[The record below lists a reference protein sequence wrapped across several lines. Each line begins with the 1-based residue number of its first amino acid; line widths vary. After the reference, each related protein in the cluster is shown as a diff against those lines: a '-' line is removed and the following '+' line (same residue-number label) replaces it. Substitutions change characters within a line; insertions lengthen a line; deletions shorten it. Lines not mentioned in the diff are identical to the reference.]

1 MSKDI
6 LRRMSEVAPGTFQ
19 HSIQV
24 GNLAAEI
31 ANKIGAKAQLVRTG
45 ALYHDIGKT
54 QNPIYFTENQ
64 SGVNPHESLSYIDS
78 AQVIISHV
86 TDGLKL
92 ADKHNLPD
100 VIKDFIATHHGQGK
114 AKYFYV
120 KYKNEHPDEMID
132 DLLFT
137 YPGPNPFTREQAV
150 LMMADAVEAASRSLP
165 DYTEQSIRDL
175 VNRILDSQVAEG
187 YFRECPI
194 TFRDIQ
200 YAKTV
205 LIEKLKTIYHLFFY
219 LFTFLPLT
227 IDAAPAWPFPFQ
239 VKQPD
244 GTMLTI
250 LLHGDE
256 HFHWVT
262 TADDGVLLVSK
273 DNAYYVA
280 DIDASGKLTATTL
293 LAHDPIKRTTTELT
307 AIERQAPRRALFI
320 EQGTARMEQARRA
333 QSISTAGGYFP
344 HIGNPRVLIILAAYT
359 DKDFTVENPKETF
372 DDYFNG
378 DKNIKYVANSKQ
390 NICSVAKYFETVS
403 DGKYKPQ
410 FDVVGPVTLPKDM
423 NYYGYGGGNPNNEKL
438 KQLCED
444 ACNLV
449 KDSVDFKNYDN
460 DGDNKAELIYILHAG
475 YGENTG
481 GPEETM
487 WAKCGTINIEI
498 NGTTIMRGGCHSEL
512 LKETN
517 LNGIGPFIHE
527 FSHGMGLPDIY
538 STTAAAQKYIN
549 QNMQSWDVMDY
560 GIYSGNGYAPAAY
573 TAWEQE
579 VFGWITIKELTESDT
594 HISATPLL
602 ANGTAY
608 KIQNPQKTN
617 EFIVLENIQ
626 KTSLNSAARGHGL
639 LAYHIDYASNTVG
652 MSDSPNNIQNH
663 PRVAVI
669 PSGGLQFSTTCIDD
683 VTYTSKQWVSTHA
696 ATPFPGTNN
705 VTTLTDEQELPNFCF
720 YAGNPT
726 TKNPVGH
733 SLFNIRE
740 ENGVITFDYDEDSAT
755 GIGSLTPALSQEEGA
770 WYTLDGRRLSGEP
783 KQKGIFIHQGKKVI
797 K

>member
-1 MSKDI
+1 MK
-6 LRRMSEVAPGTFQ
+6 
-19 HSIQV
+19 
-24 GNLAAEI
+24 
-31 ANKIGAKAQLVRTG
+31 
-45 ALYHDIGKT
+45 
-54 QNPIYFTENQ
+54 
-64 SGVNPHESLSYIDS
+64 
-78 AQVIISHV
+78 
-86 TDGLKL
+86 
-92 ADKHNLPD
+92 
-100 VIKDFIATHHGQGK
+100 
-114 AKYFYV
+114 
-120 KYKNEHPDEMID
+120 
-132 DLLFT
+132 
-137 YPGPNPFTREQAV
+137 
-150 LMMADAVEAASRSLP
+150 
-165 DYTEQSIRDL
+165 
-175 VNRILDSQVAEG
+175 RIV
-187 YFRECPI
+187 F
-194 TFRDIQ
+194 
-200 YAKTV
+200 
-205 LIEKLKTIYHLFFY
+205 LFFY

-487 WAKCGTINIEI
+487 WAKCGTINITV
-498 NGTTIMRGGCHSEL
+498 NNTTIVRGGCHSEL
-512 LKETN
+512 FNGTN
-517 LNGIGPFIHE
+517 INGIGPFIHE

-538 STTAAAQKYIN
+538 STTASAQKAIN

-560 GIYSGNGYAPAAY
+560 GIYNNSGYAPAAY

-579 VFGWITIKELTESDT
+579 TFGWITLQQLMEPETG
-594 HISATPLL
+594 ISTLPLL
-602 ANGTAY
+602 AGGTAY
-608 KIQNPQKTN
+608 KIQNPKKLN
-617 EFIVLENIQ
+617 ECIILENIQ
-626 KTSLNSAARGHGL
+626 KRSLNSAARGHGL
-639 LAYHIDYASNTVG
+639 LAYHIDYASNIVNMG
-652 MSDSPNNIQNH
+652 DKINNNIGY
-663 PRVAVI
+663 PRIAVI
-669 PSGGLQFSTTCIDD
+669 PSGGLQFSTYCIDD
-683 VTYTSKQWVSTHA
+683 VTYTDSLWLATHK
-696 ATPFPGTNN
+696 ATPFPGTSK
-705 VTTLTDEQELPNFCF
+705 VATLTDEQELPNYCF
-720 YAGNPT
+720 YAGE
-726 TKNPVGH
+726 TKTPVGH
-733 SLFNIRE
+733 SLYDITEANGIVTFSFDQYASEPIEEESEIVISNIITEETNLENTIIDNVYFNLNGENDGYDATE
-740 ENGVITFDYDEDSAT
+740 ECLVINTATDISEITIGLPGSTDVKNNFTGLILEVNGSGTLTIDCQTLGTNILNVKIGDSEPTIIQQDERGVAEVTYDVTGPTYVYIYATSEDSSAPLRAAASENAVKIYSLAVTSGTT
-755 GIGSLTPALSQEEGA
+755 GFTPLTTHHSPLTDTY
-770 WYTLDGRRLSGEP
+770 YTLDGYRLNGKPTRSGVYIYN
-783 KQKGIFIHQGKKVI
+783 GRKVMI
-797 K
+797 Q

>member
-1 MSKDI
+1 MK
-6 LRRMSEVAPGTFQ
+6 
-19 HSIQV
+19 
-24 GNLAAEI
+24 
-31 ANKIGAKAQLVRTG
+31 
-45 ALYHDIGKT
+45 
-54 QNPIYFTENQ
+54 
-64 SGVNPHESLSYIDS
+64 
-78 AQVIISHV
+78 
-86 TDGLKL
+86 
-92 ADKHNLPD
+92 
-100 VIKDFIATHHGQGK
+100 
-114 AKYFYV
+114 
-120 KYKNEHPDEMID
+120 
-132 DLLFT
+132 
-137 YPGPNPFTREQAV
+137 
-150 LMMADAVEAASRSLP
+150 
-165 DYTEQSIRDL
+165 
-175 VNRILDSQVAEG
+175 RIV
-187 YFRECPI
+187 F
-194 TFRDIQ
+194 
-200 YAKTV
+200 
-205 LIEKLKTIYHLFFY
+205 LFFY

-378 DKNIKYVANSKQ
+378 DRDISYVANSRQ
-390 NICSVAKYFETVS
+390 NICSVAKYFDTVS

-487 WAKCGTINIEI
+487 WAKCGTINITV
-498 NGTTIMRGGCHSEL
+498 NNTTIVRGGCHSEL
-512 LKETN
+512 FNGTN
-517 LNGIGPFIHE
+517 INGIGPFIHE

-538 STTAAAQKYIN
+538 STTASAQKAIN

-560 GIYSGNGYAPAAY
+560 GIYNNSGYAPAAY

-579 VFGWITIKELTESDT
+579 TFGWITLQQLMEPETG
-594 HISATPLL
+594 ISTLPLL
-602 ANGTAY
+602 AGGTAY
-608 KIQNPQKTN
+608 KIQNPKKLN
-617 EFIVLENIQ
+617 ECIILENIQ
-626 KTSLNSAARGHGL
+626 KRSLNSAARGHGL
-639 LAYHIDYASNTVG
+639 LAYHIDYASNIVNMG
-652 MSDSPNNIQNH
+652 DKINNNIGY
-663 PRVAVI
+663 PRIAVI
-669 PSGGLQFSTTCIDD
+669 PSGGLQFSTYCIDD
-683 VTYTSKQWVSTHA
+683 VTYTDSLWLATHK
-696 ATPFPGTNN
+696 ATPFPGTSK
-705 VTTLTDEQELPNFCF
+705 VATLTDEQELPNYCF
-720 YAGNPT
+720 YAGE
-726 TKNPVGH
+726 TKTPVGH
-733 SLFNIRE
+733 SLYDITEANGIVTFSFDQYASEPIEEESEIVISNIITEETNLENTIIDNVYFNLNGENDGYDATE
-740 ENGVITFDYDEDSAT
+740 ECLVINTATDISEITIGLPGSTDVKNNFTGLILEVNGSGTLTIDCQTLGTNILNVKIGDSEPTIIQQDERGVAEVTYDVTGPTYVYIYATSEDSSAPLRAAASENAVKIYSLAVTSGTT
-755 GIGSLTPALSQEEGA
+755 GFTPLTTHHSPLTDTY
-770 WYTLDGRRLSGEP
+770 YTLDGYRLNGKPTRSGVYIYN
-783 KQKGIFIHQGKKVI
+783 GRKVMI
-797 K
+797 Q

>member
-1 MSKDI
+1 
-6 LRRMSEVAPGTFQ
+6 
-19 HSIQV
+19 
-24 GNLAAEI
+24 
-31 ANKIGAKAQLVRTG
+31 
-45 ALYHDIGKT
+45 
-54 QNPIYFTENQ
+54 
-64 SGVNPHESLSYIDS
+64 
-78 AQVIISHV
+78 
-86 TDGLKL
+86 
-92 ADKHNLPD
+92 
-100 VIKDFIATHHGQGK
+100 
-114 AKYFYV
+114 
-120 KYKNEHPDEMID
+120 
-132 DLLFT
+132 
-137 YPGPNPFTREQAV
+137 
-150 LMMADAVEAASRSLP
+150 MMK
-165 DYTEQSIRDL
+165 
-175 VNRILDSQVAEG
+175 RIV
-187 YFRECPI
+187 F
-194 TFRDIQ
+194 
-200 YAKTV
+200 
-205 LIEKLKTIYHLFFY
+205 LFFF

-250 LLHGDE
+250 QLHGDE

-262 TADDGVLLVSK
+262 AAADDVILFNK

-280 DIDASGKLTATTL
+280 EVSEDGSLTPTTL
-293 LAHDPIKRTTTELT
+293 LAHDPMKRKAEENT
-307 AIERQAPRRALFI
+307 AIQRQASRRALFL
-320 EQGTARMEQARRA
+320 EQGAARTEQARRA
-333 QSISTAGGYFP
+333 QTITGKNYFP
-344 HIGNPRVLIILAAYT
+344 HNGTPRVLVILTAFK
-359 DKDFTVENPKETF
+359 DKDFTVENPEETF

-378 DKNIKYVANSKQ
+378 DGDINYISNGNK

-403 DGKYKPQ
+403 NGKYKPQ
-410 FDVVGPVTLPKDM
+410 FDVVGPVTLPDSMK
-423 NYYGYGGGNPNNEKL
+423 YYGYAGGNPNDEL
-438 KQLCED
+438 LTQLCKD

-449 KDSVDFKNYDN
+449 KEQVNFTEYDN
-460 DGDNKAELIYILHAG
+460 TGDGVAELIYILHAG

-481 GPEETM
+481 GPKETM
-487 WAKCGTINIEI
+487 WAKCGTININI

-560 GIYSGNGYAPAAY
+560 GIYSGNGYAPTAY

-579 VFGWITIKELTESDT
+579 VFGWITIKELTKPAP

-608 KIQNPQKTN
+608 KIQNPIKPN

-652 MSDSPNNIQNH
+652 MSDSPNNIKDH

-683 VTYTSKQWVSTHA
+683 VTYTTKQWVSTHA
-696 ATPFPGTNN
+696 ATPFPGTQD
-705 VTTLTDEQELPNFCF
+705 VKTLTDEQALPNFCF
-720 YAGNPT
+720 YAGNTT

-733 SLFNIRE
+733 SLFNIKE

-755 GIGSLTPALSQEEGA
+755 GIGSPTPALSQEEEA

-783 KQKGIFIHQGKKVI
+783 KQKGIFIHQGKKVV